1 MAVGMKM
8 RFAKKLRLQL
18 DPLYEAT
25 SEVAKQNL
33 DFEVGHSNIKE
44 FEDVLLSFSHMKESL
59 KASLEQQWEAEH
71 MQKEQIAA
79 LAHDLKTPL
88 TVIQGNA
95 DLISETELD
104 EEQRLYAEYI
114 SSSSEQMQLYIRTL
128 IDISRAASGYQLH
141 MEDIDVLSYVEQL
154 RGQIDAL
161 CQTKKIGLQM
171 ELEHLPDVLS
181 ADKLLLERAIMNVIN
196 NAMDYSPQ
204 DSSIHISII
213 GGKQHLKITVTDA
226 GPGFSQE
233 DLLHAKEQ
241 FYMADHSRSSNM
253 HFGMGLFITKSIVQQ
268 HGGQL
273 DLYYDSFT
281 THDSIGVKRKLRF
294 RSFNGYLKEEERNVR
309 PAEHNEILELLKQCT
324 NCRDQLLI
332 MLLAETGY
340 RIGEILGVDY
350 TRDIDYE
357 RHTIRVFFRDD
368 NENRARAKNAAY
380 RKAKISDATFQFL
393 LFYLSKYREL
403 LQHQQM
409 LFVNIEG
416 ETKGKALQVDAVYR
430 MLERMEK
437 KTGIHTTPHML
448 RRYFGNMRR
457 DAGWP
462 LEMISEAYGHK
473 HTDTTIKYLNIVDDQ
488 LMEASDQYYAKHSVL
503 YDVEKLL

>member
-1 MAVGMKM
+1 M
-8 RFAKKLRLQL
+8 RFL
-18 DPLYEAT
+18 
-25 SEVAKQNL
+25 
-33 DFEVGHSNIKE
+33 
-44 FEDVLLSFSHMKESL
+44 
-59 KASLEQQWEAEH
+59 
-71 MQKEQIAA
+71 QKEQIAA

-273 DLYYDSFT
+273 DLSN
-281 THDSIGVKRKLRF
+281 S
-294 RSFNGYLKEEERNVR
+294 E
-309 PAEHNEILELLKQCT
+309 
-324 NCRDQLLI
+324 
-332 MLLAETGY
+332 
-340 RIGEILGVDY
+340 
-350 TRDIDYE
+350 
-357 RHTIRVFFRDD
+357 
-368 NENRARAKNAAY
+368 
-380 RKAKISDATFQFL
+380 
-393 LFYLSKYREL
+393 
-403 LQHQQM
+403 
-409 LFVNIEG
+409 
-416 ETKGKALQVDAVYR
+416 
-430 MLERMEK
+430 
-437 KTGIHTTPHML
+437 KTGGAQVT
-448 RRYFGNMRR
+448 
-457 DAGWP
+457 
-462 LEMISEAYGHK
+462 ISIPY
-473 HTDTTIKYLNIVDDQ
+473 
-488 LMEASDQYYAKHSVL
+488 
-503 YDVEKLL
+503 